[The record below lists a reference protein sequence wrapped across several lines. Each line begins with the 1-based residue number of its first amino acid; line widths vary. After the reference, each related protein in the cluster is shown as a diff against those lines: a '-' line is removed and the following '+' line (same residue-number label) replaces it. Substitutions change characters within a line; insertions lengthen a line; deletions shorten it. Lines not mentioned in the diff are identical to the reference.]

1 MLLVLDY
8 LICSFITSILLHG
21 MILLI
26 SNVFHGTLCAERGLL
41 LVLLIFYEWEVLV
54 LHIYSDTGEEDN

>member
-1 MLLVLDY
+1 
-8 LICSFITSILLHG
+8 

-54 LHIYSDTGEEDN
+54 LHIYRYSNTGEEDN